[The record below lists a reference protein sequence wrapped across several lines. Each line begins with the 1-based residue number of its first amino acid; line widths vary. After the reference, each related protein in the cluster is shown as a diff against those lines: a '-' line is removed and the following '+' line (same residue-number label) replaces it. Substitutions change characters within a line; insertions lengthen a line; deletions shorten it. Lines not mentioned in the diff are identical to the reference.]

1 MRVSNSVKRTVAVIL
16 ACILLA
22 GLASACSDVGVD
34 NNTANVTRR
43 ERDTVFLRDTIIARD
58 TVSLHDTIAI
68 KTDTVVI
75 RKDTTI
81 IRRDTIIVTRH
92 DTIEVVRRDTVIIT
106 KRDTLRTGDT
116 IRTHDPIYVHDTL
129 TKIDTV
135 RLRDTVTHRD
145 TIHVLDTILLERRG
159 LQMTGRLFVFHDA
172 APTTYYDVNVDTIA
186 SVLAVYFTGG
196 QPTSIDLRLFAR
208 VPERPLVAPYE
219 TPSWCHINVLGINA
233 TNNTPAPL
241 RNDPVKSPDLNGAGV
256 IYRPSDSDQPKWY
269 ASSTRNETT
278 FAVTSVNIA
287 SRRITA
293 ALKGK
298 FYALGLPPLSP
309 PTVRVDSLALTL
321 AY

>member
-1 MRVSNSVKRTVAVIL
+1 ML
-16 ACILLA
+16 ALLLLA
-22 GLASACSDVGVD
+22 GLAGACSDVGVD

-43 ERDTVFLRDTIIARD
+43 ERDTIYLRDTIISR
-58 TVSLHDTIAI
+58 DTIAI
-68 KTDTVVI
+68 HDTLVTKPDTIVI

-81 IRRDTIIVTRH
+81 IKRDTVIITRH
-92 DTIEVVRRDTVIIT
+92 DTVEVLRRDTVIIT

-116 IRTHDPIYVHDTL
+116 IRTHDSIYVHDTL

-135 RLRDTVTHRD
+135 RLRDTITHRD
-145 TIHVLDTILLERRG
+145 TIHVLDTVLLERRG
-159 LQMTGRLFVFHDA
+159 LQMTGRLFVYHDA
-172 APTTYYDVNVDTIA
+172 APTTFYDVSVDTIA

-208 VPERPLVAPYE
+208 IPERPVPSPYE

-233 TNNTPAPL
+233 TNSTPTPL

-256 IYRPSDSDQPKWY
+256 IFRTTDSEQPKWF

-278 FAVTSVNIA
+278 FAVTSVNVA
-287 SRRITA
+287 GRRITA
-293 ALKGK
+293 MMRGK
-298 FYALGLPPLSP
+298 FYALGLPGASP

-321 AY
+321 GY